1 MTSIAK
7 KKLVSTRLQKLNL
20 TKMYK
25 QIAAN
30 KRNTIFIMLGFVLLV
45 TAIGAAI
52 AYFVGDW
59 WVTAWVLIVAAI
71 YALVQYFLAGSLAVA
86 MTGAKEIT
94 KHDNPRLYNTVENL
108 AITAGLPMPKV
119 YIINDAAPNAFATGR
134 DPEHAIVAATTGLLD
149 IMDNKELTAV
159 MAHEL
164 SHVKN
169 YDIRVSMITFG
180 LVCVVGFIS
189 DLGVRM
195 MWLTSHADDDDRSPI
210 GLIVIILTSLLAP
223 IIASIAQMA
232 VSREREYLADAS
244 AAHLTR
250 YPEGMISA
258 LKKLDTHARPM
269 KQQNPATEALFIN
282 NPLRKNAVNNLFS
295 THPPIEKRI
304 ERLEHAK
311 EKF

>member
-1 MTSIAK
+1 
-7 KKLVSTRLQKLNL
+7 
-20 TKMYK
+20 MYK

-30 KRNTIFIMLGFVLLV
+30 KRNTIFIMIGFVLFIA
-45 TAIGAAI
+45 AIGAAF
-52 AYFVGDW
+52 AYFFHDW
-59 WVTAWVLIVAAI
+59 WISVWVIVIALMYAI
-71 YALVQYFLAGSLAVA
+71 IQYFASGPLAVA
-86 MTGAKEIT
+86 MTGAREI
-94 KHDNPRLYNTVENL
+94 KKRDNPHLYNTVENL

-180 LVCVVGFIS
+180 LVCIVGFIS
-189 DLGVRM
+189 DLGIRM
-195 MWLTSHADDDDRSPI
+195 MWLTSDHDNEDSSPV
-210 GLIVIILTSLLAP
+210 GLIVIVLTSILAP
-223 IIASIAQMA
+223 IVASIAQMA

-269 KQQNPATEALFIN
+269 KHQNPATEALFIN
-282 NPLRKNAVNNLFS
+282 NPLRKSAINNLFS

-304 ERLEHAK
+304 ERLERGK
-311 EKF
+311 DKF

>member
-1 MTSIAK
+1 
-7 KKLVSTRLQKLNL
+7 
-20 TKMYK
+20 MYK

-30 KRNTIFIMLGFVLLV
+30 KRNTVFIMLGFIALI
-45 TAIGAAI
+45 TAIGAAF
-52 AYFVGDW
+52 AYFLNDW
-59 WVTAWVLIVAAI
+59 WITLWVLVIAAI
-71 YALVQYFLAGSLAVA
+71 YATVQYFLAGSLAVA
-86 MTGAKEIT
+86 MTGAHEIQ
-94 KHDNPRLYNTVENL
+94 KKDNPRLYNTVENL

-134 DPEHAIVAATTGLLD
+134 DPKHAIVAATTGLLD

-189 DLGVRM
+189 DLGFRM
-195 MWLTSHADDDDRSPI
+195 MWLTNSHDDEDSSPVGI
-210 GLIVIILTSLLAP
+210 IVLAVTSLLAP
-223 IIASIAQMA
+223 IVATVAQMA

-269 KQQNPATEALFIN
+269 KHQNPATEAMFIN
-282 NPLRKNAVNNLFS
+282 NPLRKGFMNNLFS

-304 ERLEHAK
+304 ERLEHGAT
-311 EKF
+311 KF